1 VVVAVAAAAVTVVVA
16 AAAVAGDVSAARV
29 IRRVRLFQLWE
40 GIMSIHRSSMS
51 DVQLGALNT
60 SDRRAA
66 VQREEAER
74 AAERTEQLASQSSQ
88 LNSPAD
94 RIRIWERLHALP
106 LPRSST
112 HRLVRVIATQTE
124 LSVQQVQ
131 DEQRRRATPVEPSS
145 QG

>member
-1 VVVAVAAAAVTVVVA
+1 
-16 AAAVAGDVSAARV
+16 
-29 IRRVRLFQLWE
+29 
-40 GIMSIHRSSMS
+40 MSIHRSSTS
-51 DVQLGALNT
+51 DVQLGAMNI

-74 AAERTEQLASQSSQ
+74 AAERKEQIASQSSP

-106 LPRSST
+106 LPTSST

-131 DEQRRRATPVEPSS
+131 EEQRRRATPVDVTYSRHDSS
-145 QG
+145 PQS

>member
-1 VVVAVAAAAVTVVVA
+1 
-16 AAAVAGDVSAARV
+16 
-29 IRRVRLFQLWE
+29 
-40 GIMSIHRSSMS
+40 MSIHRSSMS

-60 SDRRAA
+60 TDRRAA

-74 AAERTEQLASQSSQ
+74 AAERTERIASQTSP

-94 RIRIWERLHALP
+94 RIRIWERLHALA

-112 HRLVRVIATQTE
+112 HRLIRVIATQTE

-131 DEQRRRATPVEPSS
+131 DEQKRRAAPAEP
-145 QG
+145 GAPT